1 MEGSKWLHRSLIT
14 RAIQAERRL
23 FTTACS
29 SYLLLYSSTGSEN
42 RIRIGRLS
50 HFVIF
55 GRDVWTGAR
64 GGMTAGLI
72 ACIAVTLGGC
82 GDSRKTGGVAQ
93 QQDIPQAFDTAART
107 LSAQGYQLAS
117 CIAVAD
123 DKEKL
128 ACYAAL
134 GFKTGDDVPKVEALA
149 GAAEIM
155 AGKRWQISAPS
166 PGGSDSFQGMA
177 VLTLADLPNASP
189 IAFRNTRILL
199 RCPAQWGSPSNQQW
213 GASIDLPS
221 DVAYDSNSK
230 QRGTMTVKV
239 DGKPFDAVQFSRT
252 SFNIA
257 ADQAVAFRD
266 AVIAGKTLDA
276 SVKTVDGKTGSMQT
290 TLPDSG
296 GGLKG
301 YFAKFCA

>member
-1 MEGSKWLHRSLIT
+1 MSHFANFGRGVAT
-14 RAIQAERRL
+14 RARVGL
-23 FTTACS
+23 TTGLVAC
-29 SYLLLYSSTGSEN
+29 
-42 RIRIGRLS
+42 
-50 HFVIF
+50 V
-55 GRDVWTGAR
+55 
-64 GGMTAGLI
+64 
-72 ACIAVTLGGC
+72 AVALGGC
-82 GDSRKTGGVAQ
+82 GDSRKTGSVAQ
-93 QQDIPQAFDTAART
+93 REDIPAAFDTAART
-107 LSAQGYQLAS
+107 LSAEGYQLAS

-123 DKEKL
+123 DKQKL

-134 GFKTGDDVPKVEALA
+134 GFKTSDDIPKIEALA
-149 GAAEIM
+149 SAADIM
-155 AGKRWQISAPS
+155 AGKRWLISAPS

-177 VLTLADLPNASP
+177 TLTLGELPNSSP
-189 IAFRNTRILL
+189 IAFRNTQIIL
-199 RCPAQWGSPSNQQW
+199 RCPAQWGGPSNQQW
-213 GASIDLPS
+213 SGSIDLPS

-239 DGKPFDAVQFSRT
+239 DGKSFDAVQFSRS